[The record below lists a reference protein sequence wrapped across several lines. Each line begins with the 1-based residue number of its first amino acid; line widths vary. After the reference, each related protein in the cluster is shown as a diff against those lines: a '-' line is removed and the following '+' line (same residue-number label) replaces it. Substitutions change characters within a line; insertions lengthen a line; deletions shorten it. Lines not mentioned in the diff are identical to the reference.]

1 MIAVRILRSVALQLD
16 RDAAEVRQNRFRN
29 WDATARHIDRQAMRI
44 REAIAL
50 IERGEFRQFEFK
62 GIGYTRL
69 TSGKI
74 VRSA

>member
-1 MIAVRILRSVALQLD
+1 MKSVLILNPVALRLEFH
-16 RDAAEVRQNRFRN
+16 AARLRRQSLGQF
-29 WDATARHIDRQAMRI
+29 DELAKSLDRQAMRI

-69 TSGKI
+69 PSGRI

>member
-1 MIAVRILRSVALQLD
+1 MTAVCILHSVAMQLD
-16 RDAAEVRQNRFRN
+16 RDAAEVRRARPD
-29 WDATARHIDRQAMRI
+29 WKETASHIDNMAMRI

-69 TSGKI
+69 PSGKI